1 MTLILG
7 IDNVCYT
14 HTMRSGQMDLLGF
27 LDRATKYGA
36 AVVQMDPLWPSQ
48 KLELS
53 ESCLDYLHGLLKDRG
68 LQIVV
73 KGNSGGLGTLANPP
87 EKAGNDLEL
96 FKSKIE
102 AAAKLGSPVVRVV
115 TRAYP
120 YPTKHTQ
127 PSKGISRDQVID
139 WVIHSLKEL
148 TPLAENLGIRI
159 AVENHG
165 DLRIAEM
172 ERILAEVNS
181 ASLGIQYDLLEQVAI
196 FEDPFMAAERL
207 LSSAFTVH
215 WNDAYPIL
223 SSSGFSVKPCMPG
236 EGILKLDEVFNMIVV
251 LSREIFCFTAFQADS
266 METEDQLVYAY
277 LVDLKERLR
286 SHQTPEQS

>member
-1 MTLILG
+1 
-7 IDNVCYT
+7 
-14 HTMRSGQMDLLGF
+14 
-27 LDRATKYGA
+27 
-36 AVVQMDPLWPSQ
+36 
-48 KLELS
+48 
-53 ESCLDYLHGLLKDRG
+53 
-68 LQIVV
+68 
-73 KGNSGGLGTLANPP
+73 
-87 EKAGNDLEL
+87 
-96 FKSKIE
+96 
-102 AAAKLGSPVVRVV
+102 
-115 TRAYP
+115 
-120 YPTKHTQ
+120 
-127 PSKGISRDQVID
+127 
-139 WVIHSLKEL
+139 
-148 TPLAENLGIRI
+148 
-159 AVENHG
+159 
-165 DLRIAEM
+165 M